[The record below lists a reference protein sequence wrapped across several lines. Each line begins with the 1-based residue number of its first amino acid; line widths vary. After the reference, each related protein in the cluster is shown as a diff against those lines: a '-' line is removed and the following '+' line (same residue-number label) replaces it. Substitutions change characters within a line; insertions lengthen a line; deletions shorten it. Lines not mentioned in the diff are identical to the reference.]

1 MGALSARVRR
11 GHVSISTLGSRRGEE
26 VGGPGEGRNWTW
38 LERTVSGRAGGKS
51 PGLGKRSAVAAARR
65 VLSGTRAD
73 EPHRRSV
80 HVTSARAEVV
90 AVFGPTASGKS
101 AVAEAVADRL
111 GTEVVSADA
120 MQVYR
125 GLPILTNQPSTPT
138 RLVAIRALDEEMS
151 VGAFAE
157 LAHREIDTLVHD
169 RGAAVVCGG
178 TGLYLR
184 AALADLDVPPAVDP
198 EARARVARE
207 VDEDRDAA
215 HRRLAQLDPA
225 AAEAVHPHDRKRLVR
240 ALELA
245 DEGTSLVANR
255 DRLWGG
261 ETRRRT
267 LIVGLDVGR
276 DLLERRI
283 RERTEAMFARGVVD
297 EVRAA
302 LSGPVSPTAEKTLGL
317 AEIAELGPDALEPI
331 VARTRRYAAY
341 QRKWM
346 RRIPALVLLDG
357 TRAPSELA
365 EDIVELVLV

>member
-1 MGALSARVRR
+1 MG
-11 GHVSISTLGSRRGEE
+11 E
-26 VGGPGEGRNWTW
+26 
-38 LERTVSGRAGGKS
+38 
-51 PGLGKRSAVAAARR
+51 RSAVAAARR

-297 EVRAA
+297 EVRTA